1 MFLLRA
7 LRYLILLI
15 LAISVLRGVLGFV
28 ARIFLNATAGPER
41 RPGAPPQASS
51 PAESLKPESLKRD
64 PVCGTFVA
72 SSTAL
77 QKDKNGKT
85 FFFCSQ
91 ECRDKF

>member
-28 ARIFLNATAGPER
+28 ARMFLNATAGPER
-41 RPGAPPQASS
+41 RPGAPPKASS
-51 PAESLKPESLKRD
+51 QPEALKKD

-72 SSTAL
+72 PSTAL
-77 QKDKNGKT
+77 QKDRNGQT
-85 FFFCSQ
+85 FYFCSQ
-91 ECRDKF
+91 ECREKF